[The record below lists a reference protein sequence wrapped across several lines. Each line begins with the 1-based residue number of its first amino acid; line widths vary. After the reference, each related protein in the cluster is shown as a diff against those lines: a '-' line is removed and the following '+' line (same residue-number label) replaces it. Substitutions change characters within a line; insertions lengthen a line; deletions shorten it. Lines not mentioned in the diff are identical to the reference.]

1 MKSFSVWAILTALL
15 FMIANA
21 TLASIPLAKKV
32 DKKLLIYPQPQVSQ
46 DTLEA
51 TKTAAD
57 SLKVAS
63 DSTATTEEQEDQ
75 EEETAMEFVKYSV
88 GLSGDIKTGNVE
100 RKLLVLRL
108 AFDSFSPT
116 SKQKKYPLVGFYTMP
131 RFAWGTLN
139 DTKAEAETFIDANL
153 TLNYRRHDLY
163 ELFFGIYERSNLR
176 KITNRFNIGAGLGWM
191 IVGGNALKSERV
203 FWSVSNAIVY
213 ENTDF
218 ETKTDILVWR
228 NSIRNKFRW
237 EIIKD
242 KLSISSTVFVQPA
255 LNQDNLR
262 WNMANQLAYKISK
275 TLSFTFNYEQL
286 YESVVVPT
294 AKNTDTNMTF
304 GITWAN

>member
-1 MKSFSVWAILTALL
+1 
-15 FMIANA
+15 
-21 TLASIPLAKKV
+21 
-32 DKKLLIYPQPQVSQ
+32 
-46 DTLEA
+46 
-51 TKTAAD
+51 
-57 SLKVAS
+57 
-63 DSTATTEEQEDQ
+63 
-75 EEETAMEFVKYSV
+75 
-88 GLSGDIKTGNVE
+88 
-100 RKLLVLRL
+100 
-108 AFDSFSPT
+108 
-116 SKQKKYPLVGFYTMP
+116 
-131 RFAWGTLN
+131 
-139 DTKAEAETFIDANL
+139 
-153 TLNYRRHDLY
+153 
-163 ELFFGIYERSNLR
+163 
-176 KITNRFNIGAGLGWM
+176 
-191 IVGGNALKSERV
+191 V